1 MKRTLCAA
9 LFSLMAAS
17 SIFALEKPFFSG
29 AVGLLTTIANKTDS
43 DSFDPGC
50 GAESYFAG
58 QLDFSGRLF
67 LRGEFYVLADD
78 IFNARIFKSG
88 STETNAQFRME
99 ELSAT
104 YVFNGDKS
112 SHYVS
117 AFTGCYEQIGSDI
130 FLQRQFGIKPIQSN
144 LTNSYHGVQ
153 GASLFPDYTM
163 GLSYTGRFSGD
174 NALGLTA
181 SKGKLAVTTG
191 NDGDSLN
198 FDARFAKLFNK
209 ATIDMVA
216 GVAVP
221 LKKDGDNGKNP
232 QLHMGF
238 SGLFGF
244 KKSYML
250 YSQLGINRFVL
261 KRSADD
267 SSVRFDDIYFLVEPR
282 IPFGS
287 LYLNIAAFSIP
298 LDSAAEMVYLKPM
311 VRKNPTSQSITGI
324 NINFVQ
330 ENCRINTTKFTFGI
344 HGTVGFAGL
353 TMDDVIDD
361 LRDSDKMILITPYTN
376 VEISGGKLNASV
388 SLAVDDLADDAKN
401 AVSLNL
407 GFRTSF

>member
-1 MKRTLCAA
+1 
-9 LFSLMAAS
+9 MAAS

-29 AVGLLTTIANKTDS
+29 AAGLMTSIANKADS

-78 IFNARIFKSG
+78 IFNARIFNG
-88 STETNAQFRME
+88 DTPGANGFFRME

-104 YVFNGDKS
+104 CVFNGDKA

-117 AFTGCYEQIGSDI
+117 AFAGCYEPVGSDI
-130 FLQRQFGIKPIQSN
+130 FLQRQFGIKPIQSH
-144 LTNSYHGVQ
+144 LTDSYHGVQ
-153 GASLFPDYTM
+153 GSSLFPEYTM

-174 NALGLTA
+174 NALSLTA

-191 NDGDSLN
+191 NDIDSLN

-238 SGLFGF
+238 TGLFGF
-244 KKSYML
+244 KKSFML
-250 YSQLGINRFVL
+250 YTQLGLNRFIL

-267 SSVRFDDIYFLVEPR
+267 SSIRFDDIYFLVEPR

-287 LYLNIAAFSIP
+287 LYLNIATFSIP
-298 LDSAAEMVYLKPM
+298 LDSASQMLYLRPM
-311 VRKNPTSQSITGI
+311 VRKNPASQSITGI

-330 ENCRINTTKFTFGI
+330 EDCRINTTKFTFGI

-353 TMDDVIDD
+353 TMDEVIDD
-361 LRDSDKMILITPYTN
+361 LRNSDKMILITPYTN
-376 VEISGGKLNASV
+376 VEISGGELNASV

-401 AVSLNL
+401 AVSVNL